1 MLNTKLVSLAS
12 VKHKICHYN
21 MDNRA
26 LLNLAYVFF
35 SFNNVLLIDWSV

>member
-1 MLNTKLVSLAS
+1 MLNTKLVINQS

-26 LLNLAYVFF
+26 LLNLAYVFIN
-35 SFNNVLLIDWSV
+35 FNNVLLIDWSV